1 MISSRLLA
9 LPVLA
14 LTLSLLLAGCGGSTK
29 AAGPRFA
36 SAHDRDIALSAGWV
50 SAARDMSGMS
60 GMSGTSGTSGTSGM
74 SGMGTSSESTAY
86 ATLTD
91 TGATDDALVSV
102 STPAAGQATLHNTVA
117 SANGSAGTMV
127 AASSIPVPAGG
138 HVTLQPGGY
147 HVMLMDLKK
156 DLKAGSTITMT
167 WTFRSGATVTTTF
180 PVIDPADR
188 PEASR

>member
-1 MISSRLLA
+1 MISSRLRAVPVLMLA
-9 LPVLA
+9 LA
-14 LTLSLLLAGCGGSTK
+14 LLLAGCGGSTQAGGPHF
-29 AAGPRFA
+29 AAG
-36 SAHDRDIALSAGWV
+36 HDHDVALSAGWV
-50 SAARDMSGMS
+50 SAVGDMSGMS
-60 GMSGTSGTSGTSGM
+60 GMSSM
-74 SGMGTSSESTAY
+74 SAESTAY
-86 ATLTD
+86 ATVTD
-91 TGATDDALVSV
+91 TGSTDDALVSV

-117 SANGSAGTMV
+117 SADGSAGTMV
-127 AASSIPVPAGG
+127 AADSIPVPAGG

-147 HVMLMDLKK
+147 HVMLTDLKS